1 MDRSS
6 HPRGCAD
13 CLPSRWRRC
22 TSGMHS
28 CRRRARSQPRTG
40 HIPLSGSRRDLGR
53 CSQDTSRH
61 RHCTSPLHTRCT
73 RCDHLLGRCLL
84 CTPLCTC
91 HRCQHD
97 RRGRPHTHLTG
108 CSAACRP
115 RTASTDL
122 LCPQSPP
129 DTANTIREQRWVLSL
144 PHKPS
149 TRLRRSGI
157 PAGSAHT
164 SSARALLAPRRRCTP
179 CSSHHQV
186 SACPR
191 RTCRNHQAWHLTDS
205 QVSTPRKRSEPARCC
220 SRRCGGVCHSRRGC
234 SGLHRLRTS
243 PHWAHHHGRSRCTHV
258 HLTRSHPEDTP
269 HSSCS
274 PAVLCLPD
282 TRCTQCRS
290 SRPSLVID

>member
-1 MDRSS
+1 LHSTLHVPPVPARPAGQTS
-6 HPRGCAD
+6 HALDWLFG
-13 CLPSRWRRC
+13 CLPATHC
-22 TSGMHS
+22 E
-28 CRRRARSQPRTG
+28 
-40 HIPLSGSRRDLGR
+40 
-53 CSQDTSRH
+53 H
-61 RHCTSPLHTRCT
+61 RPVV
-73 RCDHLLGRCLL
+73 
-84 CTPLCTC
+84 P
-91 HRCQHD
+91 
-97 RRGRPHTHLTG
+97 
-108 CSAACRP
+108 A
-115 RTASTDL
+115 
-122 LCPQSPP
+122 
-129 DTANTIREQRWVLSL
+129 
-144 PHKPS
+144 KPS
-149 TRLRRSGI
+149 GHGKHD
-157 PAGSAHT
+157 P
-164 SSARALLAPRRRCTP
+164 RAALGRRRCTP

-191 RTCRNHQAWHLTDS
+191 RTCRNHQAWHWTES

-282 TRCTQCRS
+282 IRCTQCRS